1 MSSTSE
7 VTMSQ
12 YVIEVK
18 QFDPATHEFSWV
30 TMAPSGLCSRPLY
43 YESQEKAQRVVDV
56 CFPKEHALQARVTEV
71 VS

>member
-30 TMAPSGLCSRPLY
+30 TLSPSGLCSRPQY
-43 YESQEKAQRVVDV
+43 YESRDKAQRVVDV
-56 CFPKEHALQARVTEV
+56 CFPAKYGPPARVVEV
-71 VS
+71 K